1 MSYRRARAV
10 ALVACL
16 SLATSGCILLRSYI
30 GNELPP
36 AADGGIVLGKT
47 TKADVLRDLG
57 PPDRLVRQYDGD
69 VFVYAY
75 IRRNE
80 STLELE
86 EPVFTHATVF
96 EYTRVQERSD
106 RMVVLFDRS
115 GIVAGV
121 GFRRGTEQLD
131 PF

>member
-1 MSYRRARAV
+1 MTFLARAV
-10 ALVACL
+10 ALVAWLCL
-16 SLATSGCILLRSYI
+16 STGCIVYRSYI

-47 TKADVLRDLG
+47 TKSDVLRDLG
-57 PPDRLVRQYDGD
+57 PPDRLVRQYDGE
-69 VFVYAY
+69 VFVYEY

-86 EPVFTHATVF
+86 EPVFTHLTVF
-96 EYTRVQERSD
+96 EYTRVNEKND
-106 RMVVLFDRS
+106 RMVVFFDRS

-121 GFRRGTEQLD
+121 GFRRGTEQLE

>member
-1 MSYRRARAV
+1 MRCARG
-10 ALVACL
+10 LL
-16 SLATSGCILLRSYI
+16 SLAVLAIAGGCTIVRTYV

-36 AADGGIVLGKT
+36 MADGRIVPGTT
-47 TKADVLRDLG
+47 TKAEVLRELG
-57 PPDRLVRQYDGD
+57 PPDRLVRQYEGD

-80 STLELE
+80 SSFDLE
-86 EPVFTHATVF
+86 EPVFTRLRIFSFTKN
-96 EYTRVQERSD
+96 QEKSD

-115 GIVAGV
+115 GVVTGV

-131 PF
+131 TF

>member
-1 MSYRRARAV
+1 MTCRSVTRAL
-10 ALVACL
+10 ALALCL
-16 SLATSGCILLRSYI
+16 AFASGCIIVRTYI

-36 AADGGIVLGKT
+36 AADGGIVPGTT
-47 TKADVLRDLG
+47 TKADILRDLG

-75 IRRNE
+75 IRRNS

-86 EPVFTHATVF
+86 EPVITHLTVF
-96 EYTRVQERSD
+96 EFTRVNERSD
-106 RMVVLFDRS
+106 RMVVLFDRN
-115 GIVAGV
+115 GIVTGV
-121 GFRRGTEQLD
+121 GFRRGTEQLE

>member
-1 MSYRRARAV
+1 MRCARAIASLL
-10 ALVACL
+10 ALAL
-16 SLATSGCILLRSYI
+16 STGCIVVRTYV
-30 GNELPP
+30 GNELP
-36 AADGGIVLGKT
+36 ADSDGQLVPGTT

-57 PPDRLVRQYDGD
+57 PPDRLVRQYEGD

-80 STLELE
+80 STFLLE
-86 EPVFTHATVF
+86 EPVFTHLTIF
-96 EYTRVQERSD
+96 SYTKEQEKSD

-115 GIVAGV
+115 GILSGV

>member
-1 MSYRRARAV
+1 MTFRTSAV

-16 SLATSGCILLRSYI
+16 WMSSGCVLYRSYI

-47 TKADVLRDLG
+47 TKAEVLRDLG
-57 PPDRLVRQYDGD
+57 PPDRLVRQYDGE
-69 VFVYAY
+69 VFVYEY

-80 STLELE
+80 STLQLE
-86 EPVFTHATVF
+86 EPVFTHYTVF
-96 EYTRVQERSD
+96 EYTRVTEKND
-106 RMVVLFDRS
+106 RMVVFFDRS

-121 GFRRGTEQLD
+121 GFRRGTEQLG
-131 PF
+131 PL

>member
-1 MSYRRARAV
+1 M

-16 SLATSGCILLRSYI
+16 WMSSGCVLYRSYI

-47 TKADVLRDLG
+47 TKAEVLRDLG
-57 PPDRLVRQYDGD
+57 PPDRLVRQYDGE
-69 VFVYAY
+69 VFVYEY

-80 STLELE
+80 STLQLE
-86 EPVFTHATVF
+86 EPVFTHYTVF
-96 EYTRVQERSD
+96 EYTRVTEKND
-106 RMVVLFDRS
+106 RMVVFFDRS

-121 GFRRGTEQLD
+121 GFRRGTEQLG
-131 PF
+131 PL

>member
-1 MSYRRARAV
+1 MRCARAIASLL
-10 ALVACL
+10 ALGL
-16 SLATSGCILLRSYI
+16 STGCIVVRTYV
-30 GNELPP
+30 GNELP
-36 AADGGIVLGKT
+36 AGSDGQLVPGTT

-57 PPDRLVRQYDGD
+57 PPDRLVRQYEGD

-80 STLELE
+80 STFLLE
-86 EPVFTHATVF
+86 EPVFTHLTIF
-96 EYTRVQERSD
+96 SYTKEQEKSD

-115 GIVAGV
+115 GILSGV